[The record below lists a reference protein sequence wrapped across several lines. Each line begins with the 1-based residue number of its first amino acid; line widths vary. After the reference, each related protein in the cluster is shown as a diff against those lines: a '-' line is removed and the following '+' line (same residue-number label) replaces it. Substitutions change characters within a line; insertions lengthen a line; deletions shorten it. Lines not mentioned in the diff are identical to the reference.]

1 MNHSQSSW
9 TSFCL
14 PLGLTAWIVR
24 NRTATF
30 VFILG
35 DRFFGTITAY
45 VPGEAAGNYEFT
57 SSLPVQAFKI
67 LVQSFRPLIEETA
80 GAPREDDLKAERLPR
95 PAPQPDPVH
104 ATNHG

>member
-24 NRTATF
+24 NRTVTF

-67 LVQSFRPLIEETA
+67 LVQSCRPLIEGAA
-80 GAPREDDLKAERLPR
+80 GASPADDLKAGRLAR
-95 PAPQPDPVH
+95 PAPHPNPVRS
-104 ATNHG
+104 ANHG